1 MNICLI
7 SQDFRPM
14 VGGIASHVDELSQA
28 LAGLGHKVDILQVTS
43 GPENSYRTEG
53 ENPAVHRL
61 TVRPALPFYNRLLY
75 FYQGRRL
82 LKKLMA
88 RNNYQV
94 VHWHDLFA
102 GAGLARSAAGRATI
116 VWTNH
121 TSEFLRYYEMPD
133 MRRKMIRE
141 FSFAQ
146 KIIAPSTELADK
158 ATELFGRK
166 AVFISNGVD
175 VEKFKPTRL
184 GRKNP
189 AEVPDKKMIL
199 CPRRIDPKNG
209 IKFLVQAMP
218 QVLSRFP
225 QSRLHIVGSVFDQ
238 KYLAELKEIIT
249 AQNIGGA
256 VHFAGAIDNGQMP
269 DLYNSA
275 EVVVLPS
282 LMEATSIA
290 GLEAMACGRPI
301 AATNVGGL
309 PEIIEN
315 GREGILVEPRDPG
328 QLASAVTEL
337 LSDGPKAE
345 SLGQNARKRAEREF
359 SWREI
364 ARKTVEV
371 YRS

>member
-14 VGGIASHVDELSQA
+14 IGGIASHVDELSQA

-61 TVRPALPFYNRLLY
+61 VVKPALPFCNRLLY
-75 FYQGRRL
+75 FYQGRRR
-82 LKKLMA
+82 LKNLMA
-88 RNNYQV
+88 RNNHQV

-102 GAGLARSAAGRATI
+102 GAGLAKCAVGRAKI

-121 TSEFLRYYEMPD
+121 TSEFLRYYQMPA
-133 MRRKMIRE
+133 MRRKMLRE
-141 FSFAQ
+141 FSIAQ

-158 ATELFGRK
+158 ATELFGRS

-175 VEKFKPTRL
+175 VEKFKP
-184 GRKNP
+184 GPDSP
-189 AEVPDKKMIL
+189 ASSGPPTIL

-209 IKFLVQAMP
+209 IKYLVQAMP
-218 QVLSRFP
+218 LVLDRFP
-225 QSRLHIVGSVFDQ
+225 DARLCIAGSVFDQ
-238 KYLAELKEIIT
+238 KYLAEVQAVVK
-249 AQNIGGA
+249 AQNTGRA
-256 VHFAGAIDNGQMP
+256 VSFAGAVENERMP
-269 DLYNSA
+269 ELYNSA
-275 EVVVLPS
+275 AVVVLPS
-282 LMEATSIA
+282 LLEATSIA

-301 AATNVGGL
+301 VATNVGGL
-309 PEIIEN
+309 PEIMDN
-315 GREGILVEPRDPG
+315 GREGILVGARDPE
-328 QLASAVTEL
+328 QLASAIIDL
-337 LSDGPKAE
+337 LSNESKAG
-345 SLGQNARKRAEREF
+345 SMGRNARERAERDF